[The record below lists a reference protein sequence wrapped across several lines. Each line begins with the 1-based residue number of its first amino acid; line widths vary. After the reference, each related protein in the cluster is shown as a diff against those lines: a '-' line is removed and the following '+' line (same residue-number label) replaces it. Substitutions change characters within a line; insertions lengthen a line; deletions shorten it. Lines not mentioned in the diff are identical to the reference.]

1 MKKAFALLHTV
12 KKFTVCSALAL
23 GVSLS
28 ALSQTADI
36 GEANKKVILKYQ
48 ERINNGDAKG
58 AVEYISDEMM
68 NFGRKAGKK
77 GVELVLNDV
86 FTTFPDWKAETL
98 EIVAVGDA
106 VILRQKITGTHRG
119 MGKYPVNG
127 GMLVGVQP
135 TGKRFE
141 ATHMH
146 WYTLRDGK
154 IVGHYGNRDD
164 LGMMQQLGLVPASLT
179 AHDSTAVK

>member
-1 MKKAFALLHTV
+1 MKQVIASLHMMKKFI
-12 KKFTVCSALAL
+12 VCIILAL
-23 GVSLS
+23 SVSHF
-28 ALSQTADI
+28 AFSQSADI
-36 GEANKKVILKYQ
+36 GEENKKVVLKYQ

-58 AVEYISDEMM
+58 AIEYISDEMV
-68 NFGRKAGKK
+68 NFGRKVGKK

-86 FTTFPDWKAETL
+86 FTTFPDWNAETL

-127 GMLVGVQP
+127 GLLVGVQP

-141 ATHMH
+141 TTHMH
-146 WYTLRDGK
+146 WYTLR
-154 IVGHYGNRDD
+154 
-164 LGMMQQLGLVPASLT
+164 
-179 AHDSTAVK
+179 